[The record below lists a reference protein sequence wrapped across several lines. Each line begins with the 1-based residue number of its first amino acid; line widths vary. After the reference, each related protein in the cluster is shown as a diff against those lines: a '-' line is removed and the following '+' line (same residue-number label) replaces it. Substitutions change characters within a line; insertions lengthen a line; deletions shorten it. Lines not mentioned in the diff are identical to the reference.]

1 MKEEVQLKISNK
13 SGVFYIESNGNEEA
27 MMTFFL
33 TDDNKMTIDHTE
45 VNTGNEG
52 KGFGKKLL
60 FKAIEYARKNNLKII
75 PVCSFVKSVIEKT
88 PEFKDI
94 V

>member
-13 SGVFYIESNGNEEA
+13 SGVFYIEINGNEEA

-33 TDDNKMTIDHTE
+33 TDDKKMTNDHTE

>member
-13 SGVFYIESNGNEEA
+13 SGVFYIEINGNEEA

-75 PVCSFVKSVIEKT
+75 PVCSFVKSAIEKT

>member
-1 MKEEVQLKISNK
+1 MNEEVQLKISNK
-13 SGVFYIESNGNEEA
+13 SGVFYIEINGNEEA

>member
-1 MKEEVQLKISNK
+1 MNEEVQLKISNK
-13 SGVFYIESNGNEEA
+13 SGVFYIEINGNEEA
-27 MMTFFL
+27 MMTFFFFFS
-33 TDDNKMTIDHTE
+33 NKMTIDHTE

>member
-1 MKEEVQLKISNK
+1 
-13 SGVFYIESNGNEEA
+13 

>member
-1 MKEEVQLKISNK
+1 
-13 SGVFYIESNGNEEA
+13 
-27 MMTFFL
+27 
-33 TDDNKMTIDHTE
+33 MTIDHTE

>member
-1 MKEEVQLKISNK
+1 MNEEVQLKISNK
-13 SGVFYIESNGNEEA
+13 SGVFYIEINGNEEA

-45 VNTGNEG
+45 VNTWNEG

>member
-1 MKEEVQLKISNK
+1 MNEEVQLKISNK
-13 SGVFYIESNGNEEA
+13 SGVFYIEINGNEEA

-52 KGFGKKLL
+52 KSNKKKLL

>member
-1 MKEEVQLKISNK
+1 MTEEVQLKISNK
-13 SGVFYIESNGNEEA
+13 SGVFYIEINGNEEA

>member
-13 SGVFYIESNGNEEA
+13 SGVFYIEINGNEEA

-88 PEFKDI
+88 PEFKD
-94 V
+94 VV

>member
-13 SGVFYIESNGNEEA
+13 SGVFYIEINGNEEA